1 MNKSNNILLKQFLSG
16 HLTQMSCPQC
26 ENTFLTNVYQIRDAT
41 VPGMPEDAPAGM
53 PFVLLEKHALGL
65 EYFCDAINAYGVQK
79 IPYTRRI
86 AILSENDALLDPSVI
101 RLFSLE
107 EPDYRLVYV
116 MEYLEHLSRED
127 RLFFDEHVHELDWM
141 DEQTRFRIFDWM
153 AERYGADL
161 ARDVRLLCRY
171 FRAHETFLSWDLH
184 GNNLMRRPSTGELV
198 ILDPFALKT

>member
-1 MNKSNNILLKQFLSG
+1 MNKSNNVLLKQFLAG
-16 HLTQMSCPQC
+16 QLPQMSCPQC
-26 ENTFLTNVYQIRDAT
+26 ENTFLTNVYQLRDAS
-41 VPGMPEDAPAGM
+41 VSGMPEDAPANVQ
-53 PFVLLEKHALGL
+53 FVLLEKHALGL
-65 EYFCDAINAYGVQK
+65 EYFCDAITTYGVSK

-86 AILSENDALLDPSVI
+86 AILSEDNELLDPDVV
-101 RLFSLE
+101 RLFRLE
-107 EPDYRLVYV
+107 EPDYRLLYV

-127 RLFFDEHVHELDWM
+127 QLFFDEHVHGLDWM

-153 AERYGADL
+153 SERYGADL